1 MNHSLYLSAVIVA
14 AGLAACDKPA
24 VVAVPSPSPAVV
36 AVPAP
41 SPAIVVPGPAGPAG
55 PSGEKGAMGA
65 TGRPGDTAVIVVPPA
80 SAPN

>member
-24 VVAVPSPSPAVV
+24 VVAVPSPSPSVV

-41 SPAIVVPGPAGPAG
+41 SPAIVVPGPA
-55 PSGEKGAMGA
+55 GEKGAMGA
-65 TGRPGDTAVIVVPPA
+65 TGRPGDTAVIVVPSA

>member
-14 AGLAACDKPA
+14 AGLAACDRPA

-55 PSGEKGAMGA
+55 EKGAMGA
-65 TGRPGDTAVIVVPPA
+65 TGRPGDTAVIVVPSA

>member
-24 VVAVPSPSPAVV
+24 VVAVP
-36 AVPAP
+36 AP
-41 SPAIVVPGPAGPAG
+41 SPSTAVVVPAPGPAGPA
-55 PSGEKGAMGA
+55 GA

-80 SAPN
+80 SAASN

>member
-41 SPAIVVPGPAGPAG
+41 SPTIVVPGPAGPA
-55 PSGEKGAMGA
+55 GEKGAMGA
-65 TGRPGDTAVIVVPPA
+65 TGRPGDTAVIVVPSA
-80 SAPN
+80 SAPK